1 MKKLILHI
9 GSHKTGTTAIQKGL
23 LENKSKLEKEGLNL
37 FHEQPNGHNYRTGSC
52 SSWISFE
59 GIKSDFKPILNLN
72 ILNRLNK
79 LPGNHILSSEE
90 FFWFS
95 DKEEIKNLVN
105 HFKKVYDEIKIIM
118 YIRRQ
123 DKQLLSHYQQGFKYQ
138 HSSARQF
145 FGCKISPLPKYEPY
159 FDSYLNYFEKAEA
172 WAENIGRS
180 NISIR
185 LFESSKFYQGDIVA
199 DFFNCIGTD
208 FQVKGTRVNEALS
221 KFDIAINESLF
232 RKGIGVHNSRVA
244 NFIKSQAFVSKPELK
259 KTRFLPSEAQA
270 YDIYERYIDNNRK
283 LNEKYY
289 VNSKGSLFDEN
300 GFESYPERA
309 DNLSECEIID
319 LNGDVYSAL
328 TNMNKRTYIGL
339 GLRLLLD
346 KIKPIK

>member
-23 LENKSKLEKEGLNL
+23 LENKNRLEKEGLNL
-37 FHEQPNGHNYRTGSC
+37 FHELPNGYNYRTGSC
-52 SSWISFE
+52 SAWISFK
-59 GIKSDFKPILNLN
+59 GKKANFKPSLNLN
-72 ILNRLNK
+72 IFNRLSK
-79 LPGNHILSSEE
+79 LEGNHILSSEE

-95 DKEEIKNLVN
+95 DKEDIKNLVN
-105 HFKKVYDEIKIIM
+105 HFKTIYSEIKIIM

-145 FGCKISPLPKYEPY
+145 FGSNITPLPKYEAY

-172 WAENIGRS
+172 WAENIGES
-180 NISIR
+180 NIAVR
-185 LFESSKFYQGDIVA
+185 LFESSQFFQGDIVS
-199 DFFNCIGTD
+199 DFFNCIGAD
-208 FQVKGTRVNEALS
+208 FRVKGSRVNEAVS

-232 RKGIGVHNSRVA
+232 RKDIGVHNSRVA
-244 NFIKSQAFVSKPELK
+244 NFIKSQAFLSKPELK
-259 KTRFLPSEAQA
+259 KIRFLPSQKQA

-283 LNEKYY
+283 LNEKYN
-289 VNSKGSLFDEN
+289 VNSKDSLFDEKD
-300 GFESYPERA
+300 FESYPEKA
-309 DNLSECEIID
+309 DSLNEHEVLDFNGEI
-319 LNGDVYSAL
+319 YSAL
-328 TNMNKRTYIGL
+328 TNMNKRTYMGL